1 MKYAIKHVASIALAL
16 TLSAGLSAQTT
27 LNSSYFMEK
36 MTKRNQLNPALK
48 TPNNYVSMPSL
59 GNFYLGINSN
69 LGLGTFLYPRDNK
82 LVTFLHESV
91 PADEFLNKLTP
102 NNTIEL
108 DLGIDLISFGF
119 WAWGGQN
126 TFNLALKSNTG
137 AYLPREIFEFLK
149 TGQEAT
155 GVTRYDMSNITATTS
170 NYLELAL
177 GHARDITDKL
187 SAGAKIKVLI
197 GAAHAEARIDRMDIS
212 MSQNEWTIK
221 QAGHLQATSLL
232 ELTTDPETGEV
243 TDYKVG
249 NNFGLAGF
257 GLGFDLGATYKLID
271 NLTLSAALTDIG
283 FMRWNNL
290 TRAETDPNKEFRFSG
305 FDNIGA
311 QDDENGDNPFDQKAD
326 QLGDDLKALTKF
338 YQSDTRSVANSL
350 RTTLRV
356 GAEYAVLDN
365 AISFGLL
372 STTRFVGYRTYA
384 EGMAAIN
391 FRPLSALHLTVN
403 GSVSNMGSSVGAILN
418 ICAPGFN
425 FFVGTDYFA
434 TKYSK
439 QFIPINHARA
449 NLSFGFNITFGK
461 NHKI

>member
-1 MKYAIKHVASIALAL
+1 MKHAIKHIASIALAVV
-16 TLSAGLSAQTT
+16 LSAGVSAQTT

-48 TPNNYVSMPSL
+48 TENNYVSIPSI
-59 GNFYLGINSN
+59 GNLYLGINSN

-108 DLGIDLISFGF
+108 DLGLDLISFGF

-126 TFNLALKSNTG
+126 TFNLSLKSNTG
-137 AYLPREIFEFLK
+137 AYLPKEIFQFLK

-212 MSQNEWTIK
+212 MSQDEWMIK

-290 TRAETDPNKEFRFSG
+290 TRAETDPDKGFIYTG

-311 QDDENGDNPFDQKAD
+311 EDDENGDNPFDQKAD

-434 TKYSK
+434 TQYSK

-461 NHKI
+461 KHEI

>member
-59 GNFYLGINSN
+59 GNFYLGVNSN
-69 LGLGTFLYPRDNK
+69 LGLGTVLYPRDNK

-108 DLGIDLISFGF
+108 DLGLDLISFGF

-126 TFNLALKSNTG
+126 TFNLSLKSNTG
-137 AYLPREIFEFLK
+137 AYLPKEIFQFLK

-155 GVTRYDMSNITATTS
+155 GVTRYDMSNVTATTS
-170 NYLELAL
+170 NYLELAF

-187 SAGAKIKVLI
+187 GVGAKVKVLL
-197 GAAHAEARIDRMDIS
+197 GAAHAEARIDRMDIT
-212 MSQNEWTIK
+212 MSQDEWMIK

-243 TDYKVG
+243 TNYKVG

-311 QDDENGDNPFDQKAD
+311 QDDENGDNPFEQKAD
-326 QLGDDLKALTKF
+326 QLGEDLKALTKF
-338 YQSDTRSVANSL
+338 YKTDTQSVSNSL

-449 NLSFGFNITFGK
+449 NLSLGLSFTFGQ

>member
-1 MKYAIKHVASIALAL
+1 MKHAIKHIASMALAVV
-16 TLSAGLSAQTT
+16 LSAGVSAQTT

-48 TPNNYVSMPSL
+48 TENNYISIPSI

-108 DLGIDLISFGF
+108 DLGLDLISFGF

-137 AYLPREIFEFLK
+137 AYLPRELFQFLK

-155 GVTRYDMSNITATTS
+155 GVTRYDMSNVTATTS
-170 NYLELAL
+170 NYIELAL

-187 SAGAKIKVLI
+187 GVGAKVKVLL

-212 MSQNEWTIK
+212 MSQDEWVIK
-221 QAGHLQATSLL
+221 QAGHLQATSML

-243 TDYKVG
+243 TGYNVG
-249 NNFGLAGF
+249 NNFGIAGF
-257 GLGFDLGATYKLID
+257 GLGLDLGATYKLID

-283 FMRWNNL
+283 FIRWNNL
-290 TRAETDPNKEFRFSG
+290 TRAETDPTKEFQFSG

-311 QDDENGDNPFDQKAD
+311 KDDENGDNPFKKEAD
-326 QLGDDLKALTKF
+326 QLGEDLKALTKF
-338 YQSDTRSVANSL
+338 YKTDARSVSNSL

-372 STTRFVGYRTYA
+372 STTRFSSYRTYT

-391 FRPLSALHLTVN
+391 FRPLSMLHLTVN

-418 ICAPGFN
+418 LCGTGFN
-425 FFVGTDYFA
+425 VFLGTDYFA
-434 TKYSK
+434 TQYSK

-449 NLSFGFNITFGK
+449 NFSFGFNITSV
-461 NHKI
+461 

>member
-1 MKYAIKHVASIALAL
+1 MKYAIKHIASIALAL

-59 GNFYLGINSN
+59 GNFYLGVNSN

-108 DLGIDLISFGF
+108 DLGLDLISFGF

-243 TDYKVG
+243 TGYDFG
-249 NNFGLAGF
+249 NHFGVAGF
-257 GLGFDLGATYKLID
+257 GLGFDLGATYEIID

-290 TRAETDPNKEFRFSG
+290 TRAETDPDKGFIYTG

-311 QDDENGDNPFDQKAD
+311 EDDENGDNPFDQKAD

-338 YQSDTRSVANSL
+338 YQSDTRSVSNSL

-434 TKYSK
+434 TQYSK

-449 NLSFGFNITFGK
+449 NFSFGFNITFGK
-461 NHKI
+461 KHEI

>member
-1 MKYAIKHVASIALAL
+1 MKHAIKHIASIALAVV
-16 TLSAGLSAQTT
+16 LSAGVSAQTT

-48 TPNNYVSMPSL
+48 TENNYVSIPTI
-59 GNFYLGINSN
+59 GNLYLGINSN

-108 DLGIDLISFGF
+108 DLGLDLISFGF

-126 TFNLALKSNTG
+126 TFNLSLKSNTG
-137 AYLPREIFEFLK
+137 AYLPKEIFQFLK

-212 MSQNEWTIK
+212 MSQDEWMIK

-290 TRAETDPNKEFRFSG
+290 TRAETDPDKGFIYTG

-311 QDDENGDNPFDQKAD
+311 EDDENGDNPFDQKAD

-434 TKYSK
+434 TQYSK

-461 NHKI
+461 KHEI

>member
-1 MKYAIKHVASIALAL
+1 MKHAIKHIASIALAVV
-16 TLSAGLSAQTT
+16 LSAGVSAQTT

-48 TPNNYVSMPSL
+48 TENNYVSIPSI
-59 GNFYLGINSN
+59 GNLYLGINSN

-243 TDYKVG
+243 TGYDFG
-249 NNFGLAGF
+249 NHFGVAGF
-257 GLGFDLGATYKLID
+257 GLGFDLGATYEIID

-290 TRAETDPNKEFRFSG
+290 TRAETDPDKGFIYTG

-311 QDDENGDNPFDQKAD
+311 EDDENGDNPFDQKAD

-338 YQSDTRSVANSL
+338 YQSDTQSVSNSL

-461 NHKI
+461 KHEI

>member
-1 MKYAIKHVASIALAL
+1 MKHAIKHIASIALAVV
-16 TLSAGLSAQTT
+16 LSAGVSAQTT

-243 TDYKVG
+243 TGYDFG
-249 NNFGLAGF
+249 NHFGVAGF
-257 GLGFDLGATYKLID
+257 GLGFDLGATYEIID

-290 TRAETDPNKEFRFSG
+290 TRAETDPDKGFIYTG

-311 QDDENGDNPFDQKAD
+311 EDDENGDNPFDQKAD

-338 YQSDTRSVANSL
+338 YQSDTRSVSNSL

-434 TKYSK
+434 TQYSK

-449 NLSFGFNITFGK
+449 NFSFGFNITFGK
-461 NHKI
+461 KHEI

>member
-1 MKYAIKHVASIALAL
+1 MKYAAKYIISLCLAGFL
-16 TLSAGLSAQTT
+16 TAGLSAQTA

-48 TPNNYVSMPSL
+48 TPNNYVGMPGLS
-59 GNFYLGINSN
+59 NFYLGVNSN

-91 PADEFLNKLTP
+91 PADEFLPKLTA
-102 NNTIEL
+102 NNTVEL
-108 DLGIDLISFGF
+108 DLNVDLISFGF

-126 TFNLALKSNTG
+126 TFNLAVKSNTG
-137 AYLPREIFEFLK
+137 AYLPKEIFQFLK

-155 GVTRYDMSNITATTS
+155 GVTHYDMSNVTVTTS

-187 SAGAKIKVLI
+187 GVGAKVKILL
-197 GAAHAEARIDRMDIS
+197 GAAHAEARIDRMDIT
-212 MSQNEWTIK
+212 MSQDEWKIK
-221 QAGHLQATSLL
+221 QSGHLQATSLL

-243 TDYKVG
+243 TNYKLG

-257 GLGFDLGATYKLID
+257 GLGLDLGATYKLID
-271 NLTLSAALTDIG
+271 NLTLSASLTDIG

-290 TRAETDPNKEFRFSG
+290 TRAETDPTKEFQYTG

-311 QDDENGDNPFDQKAD
+311 KDDENGDNPFKQKAD
-326 QLGDDLKALTKF
+326 QLGEDLKALTKF
-338 YQSDTRSVANSL
+338 YPTDEQSVGNSL

-356 GAEYAVLDN
+356 GAEYCVLDN

-372 STTRFVGYRTYA
+372 STTRFAGYRTYA

-391 FRPLSALHLTVN
+391 FRPLSALHFTVN

-418 ICAPGFN
+418 ICAQGFN
-425 FFVGTDYFA
+425 FFIGTDYFA
-434 TKYSK
+434 TRYSK

-449 NLSFGFNITFGK
+449 NLSLGLNFTFGK

>member
-1 MKYAIKHVASIALAL
+1 MKYAIKHIASIALAVV
-16 TLSAGLSAQTT
+16 LSAGVSAQTT

-48 TPNNYVSMPSL
+48 TENNYVSIPSI
-59 GNFYLGINSN
+59 GNLYLGINSN

-108 DLGIDLISFGF
+108 DLGLDLISFGF

-137 AYLPREIFEFLK
+137 AYLPRELFQFLK

-155 GVTRYDMSNITATTS
+155 GVTRYDMSNVTATTS
-170 NYLELAL
+170 NYIELAL

-187 SAGAKIKVLI
+187 GVGAKVKVLL

-212 MSQNEWTIK
+212 MSQDEWVIK
-221 QAGHLQATSLL
+221 QAGHLQATSML

-243 TDYKVG
+243 TGYNVG
-249 NNFGLAGF
+249 NNFGIAGF
-257 GLGFDLGATYKLID
+257 GLGFDLGATYEIID

-290 TRAETDPNKEFRFSG
+290 SRAETDPNKEFRYTG

-311 QDDENGDNPFDQKAD
+311 EDDENGENPFDQKSE
-326 QLGDDLKALTKF
+326 QLGEDLKALTKF
-338 YQSDTRSVANSL
+338 YKSDAQSLSNSL

-372 STTRFVGYRTYA
+372 STTRFSSYRTYT

-425 FFVGTDYFA
+425 FFIGTDYFA
-434 TKYSK
+434 TQYSK

-449 NLSFGFNITFGK
+449 NFSFGFNITFGER
-461 NHKI
+461 HKI

>member
-1 MKYAIKHVASIALAL
+1 MKHAIKHIASIALAVV
-16 TLSAGLSAQTT
+16 LSAGVSAQTT

-48 TPNNYVSMPSL
+48 TENNYVSIPSI
-59 GNFYLGINSN
+59 GNLYLGINSN

-91 PADEFLNKLTP
+91 PVDEFLNKLTP

-243 TDYKVG
+243 TGYDFG
-249 NNFGLAGF
+249 NHFGVAGF
-257 GLGFDLGATYKLID
+257 GLGFDLGATYEIID

-290 TRAETDPNKEFRFSG
+290 TRAETDPNKEFRYTG

-311 QDDENGDNPFDQKAD
+311 EDDENGENPFDQKSE
-326 QLGDDLKALTKF
+326 QLGEDLKALTKF
-338 YQSDTRSVANSL
+338 YKSDAQSLSNSL

-425 FFVGTDYFA
+425 FFIGTDYFA
-434 TKYSK
+434 TQYSK

-449 NLSFGFNITFGK
+449 NLSFGFNITFGER
-461 NHKI
+461 HKI

>member
-1 MKYAIKHVASIALAL
+1 MKFTIKHIASIGIALAL
-16 TLSAGLSAQTT
+16 ATGVSAQTT

-48 TPNNYVSMPSL
+48 TENNYISMPGL
-59 GNFYLGINSN
+59 GNFYMGVNSN

-91 PADEFLNKLTP
+91 SADEFLGKLTP
-102 NNTIEL
+102 NNTLEVDFGL
-108 DLGIDLISFGF
+108 DLISFGF

-149 TGQEAT
+149 TGQEPT

-187 SAGAKIKVLI
+187 GVGAKVKVLI

-212 MSQNEWTIK
+212 MSQDEWVIK
-221 QAGHLQATSLL
+221 QAGHLQATSML
-232 ELTTDPETGEV
+232 ELTTNPETGEV
-243 TDYKVG
+243 TGYNVG
-249 NNFGLAGF
+249 NNFGIAGF
-257 GLGFDLGATYKLID
+257 GLGFDLGATYEIID

-290 TRAETDPNKEFRFSG
+290 TRAETDPNKEFRYTG

-311 QDDENGDNPFDQKAD
+311 EDDENGENPFDQKSE
-326 QLGDDLKALTKF
+326 QLGEDLKALTKF
-338 YQSDTRSVANSL
+338 YKSDAQSLSNSL

-372 STTRFVGYRTYA
+372 STTRFSSYRTYA

-391 FRPLSALHLTVN
+391 FRPLSMLHLTVN

-418 ICAPGFN
+418 LCGTGFN
-425 FFVGTDYFA
+425 VFLGTDYFA
-434 TKYSK
+434 TQYSK

-449 NLSFGFNITFGK
+449 NFSFGVNITFGK
-461 NHKI
+461 KHKI

>member
-1 MKYAIKHVASIALAL
+1 MKHAIKHIASIALAVV
-16 TLSAGLSAQTT
+16 LSAGVSAQTT

-48 TPNNYVSMPSL
+48 TENNYVSIPSI
-59 GNFYLGINSN
+59 GNLYLGINSN

-108 DLGIDLISFGF
+108 DMGLDLISFGF

-137 AYLPREIFEFLK
+137 AYLPRELFQFLK

-221 QAGHLQATSLL
+221 QAGHLQATSML

-243 TDYKVG
+243 TGYNVG
-249 NNFGLAGF
+249 NNFGIAGF
-257 GLGFDLGATYKLID
+257 GLGLDLGATYKLID

-290 TRAETDPNKEFRFSG
+290 TRAETDPTKEFQFSG

-311 QDDENGDNPFDQKAD
+311 KDDENGDNPFKKEAD
-326 QLGDDLKALTKF
+326 QLGEDLKALTKF
-338 YQSDTRSVANSL
+338 YKTDARSVSNSL

-372 STTRFVGYRTYA
+372 STTRFSSYRTYA
-384 EGMAAIN
+384 EGMAAVN

-434 TKYSK
+434 TQYSK

-461 NHKI
+461 KHEI

>member
-1 MKYAIKHVASIALAL
+1 MKHAIKHIASIALAVV
-16 TLSAGLSAQTT
+16 LSAGVSAQTT

-48 TPNNYVSMPSL
+48 TENNYVSIPSI
-59 GNFYLGINSN
+59 GNLYLGINSN

-126 TFNLALKSNTG
+126 TFNLSLKSNTG
-137 AYLPREIFEFLK
+137 AYLPKEIFQFLK

-257 GLGFDLGATYKLID
+257 GLGFDLGATYEIID

-290 TRAETDPNKEFRFSG
+290 TRAETDPDKGFIYTG

-311 QDDENGDNPFDQKAD
+311 EDDENGDNPFEQKAD
-326 QLGDDLKALTKF
+326 QLGEDLKALTKF
-338 YQSDTRSVANSL
+338 YQSDTQSVSNSL

-434 TKYSK
+434 TQYSK

-461 NHKI
+461 KHKI

>member
-1 MKYAIKHVASIALAL
+1 MKHAIKHIASIALAVV
-16 TLSAGLSAQTT
+16 LSAGVSAQTT

-59 GNFYLGINSN
+59 GNFYLGVNSN

-311 QDDENGDNPFDQKAD
+311 QDDENGDNPFEQKAD
-326 QLGDDLKALTKF
+326 QLGEDLKALTKF
-338 YQSDTRSVANSL
+338 YKTDTQSVSNSL

-449 NLSFGFNITFGK
+449 NLSFGFNITFGEK
-461 NHKI
+461 HKI

>member
-1 MKYAIKHVASIALAL
+1 MKHAIKHIASMALAVV
-16 TLSAGLSAQTT
+16 LSAGVSAQTT

-48 TPNNYVSMPSL
+48 TENNYVSIPSI
-59 GNFYLGINSN
+59 GNLYLGINSN

-126 TFNLALKSNTG
+126 TFNLSLKSNTG
-137 AYLPREIFEFLK
+137 AYLPKEIFQFLK

-155 GVTRYDMSNITATTS
+155 GVTRYDMSNVTATTS
-170 NYLELAL
+170 NYIELAL

-212 MSQNEWTIK
+212 MSQDEWVIK

-243 TDYKVG
+243 TNYKMG
-249 NNFGLAGF
+249 SNFGLAGF
-257 GLGFDLGATYKLID
+257 GLGLDLGATYKLID

-290 TRAETDPNKEFRFSG
+290 TRAETDPTKEFQFSG

-311 QDDENGDNPFDQKAD
+311 KDDENGDNPFKKEAD
-326 QLGDDLKALTKF
+326 QLGEDLKALTKF
-338 YQSDTRSVANSL
+338 YKTDARSVSNSL

-372 STTRFVGYRTYA
+372 STTRFSSYRTYT

-391 FRPLSALHLTVN
+391 FRPLSMLHLTVN

-418 ICAPGFN
+418 LCGTGFN
-425 FFVGTDYFA
+425 VFLGTDYFA
-434 TKYSK
+434 TQYSK

-449 NLSFGFNITFGK
+449 NFSFGFNITFGK
-461 NHKI
+461 KHEI

>member
-48 TPNNYVSMPSL
+48 TENNYVSIPSI
-59 GNFYLGINSN
+59 GNFYLGVNSN
-69 LGLGTFLYPRDNK
+69 LGLGTFLYPRDNS

-91 PADEFLNKLTP
+91 PANEFLGKLSA

-257 GLGFDLGATYKLID
+257 GLGFDLGATYEIID

-338 YQSDTRSVANSL
+338 YQSDTRSVSNSL

-418 ICAPGFN
+418 LCAPGFN
-425 FFVGTDYFA
+425 FFLGTDYFA
-434 TKYSK
+434 TQYSK

-449 NLSFGFNITFGK
+449 NFSFGFNITFGK
-461 NHKI
+461 KHEI

>member
-1 MKYAIKHVASIALAL
+1 MKHSIKQMASIAIAL
-16 TLSAGLSAQTT
+16 VVATGVSAQNT

-48 TPNNYVSMPSL
+48 TPNNYVSMPVLS
-59 GNFYLGINSN
+59 NFYLGVNSN

-91 PADEFLNKLTP
+91 PADEFLGKLA
-102 NNTIEL
+102 NDNALEL
-108 DLGIDLISFGF
+108 DLGLDIISFGF

-137 AYLPREIFEFLK
+137 AYLPKELFQFLK
-149 TGQEAT
+149 TGQEPT
-155 GVTRYDMSNITATTS
+155 GVTHYDMSNVTVAS
-170 NYLELAL
+170 NNYLELAF

-187 SAGAKIKVLI
+187 GVGARVKVLL
-197 GAAHAEARIDRMDIS
+197 GAAHAEARIDRMDIT
-212 MSQNEWTIK
+212 MSQDEWIIK
-221 QAGHLQATSLL
+221 QAGHLQASSLL
-232 ELTTDPETGEV
+232 NLTTDPETGEI
-243 TDYKVG
+243 TNYKLG

-290 TRAETDPNKEFRFSG
+290 SRAETDPNKEFRFSG

-311 QDDENGDNPFDQKAD
+311 KDDENGENPFKKEAD
-326 QLGDDLKALTKF
+326 QLGEDLKALTKF
-338 YQSDTRSVANSL
+338 YKTDARSVSNSL

-434 TKYSK
+434 TQYSK

-449 NLSFGFNITFGK
+449 NLSFGFNITFGEK
-461 NHKI
+461 HKI

>member
-1 MKYAIKHVASIALAL
+1 MKHAIKHIASIALAVV
-16 TLSAGLSAQTT
+16 LSAGVSAQTT

-48 TPNNYVSMPSL
+48 TENNYVSIPSI
-59 GNFYLGINSN
+59 GNLYLGINSN

-243 TDYKVG
+243 TGYDFG
-249 NNFGLAGF
+249 NHFGVAGF
-257 GLGFDLGATYKLID
+257 GLGFDLGATYEIID

-290 TRAETDPNKEFRFSG
+290 TRAETDPDKGFIYTG

-311 QDDENGDNPFDQKAD
+311 EDDENGDNPFEQKAD
-326 QLGDDLKALTKF
+326 QLGEDLKALTKF

-434 TKYSK
+434 TQYSK

-449 NLSFGFNITFGK
+449 NFSFGFNITFGK
-461 NHKI
+461 KHEI

>member
-1 MKYAIKHVASIALAL
+1 MKHAIKHIASIALAVV
-16 TLSAGLSAQTT
+16 LSAGVSAQTT

-48 TPNNYVSMPSL
+48 TENNYVSIPSI
-59 GNFYLGINSN
+59 GNLYLGINSN

-108 DLGIDLISFGF
+108 DMGLDLISFGF

-126 TFNLALKSNTG
+126 TFNLAIKSNTG
-137 AYLPREIFEFLK
+137 AYLPRELFQFLK

-155 GVTRYDMSNITATTS
+155 GVTRYDMSNVTATTS
-170 NYLELAL
+170 NYIELAL

-187 SAGAKIKVLI
+187 GVGAKVKVLL
-197 GAAHAEARIDRMDIS
+197 GAAHAEARIDRMDIT
-212 MSQNEWTIK
+212 MSQDQWMIK

-243 TDYKVG
+243 TNYKMG
-249 NNFGLAGF
+249 SNFGLAGF
-257 GLGFDLGATYKLID
+257 GLGLDLGATYKLID

-290 TRAETDPNKEFRFSG
+290 TRAETDPTKEFQFSG

-311 QDDENGDNPFDQKAD
+311 KDDENGDNPFKKEAD
-326 QLGDDLKALTKF
+326 QLGEDLKALTKF
-338 YQSDTRSVANSL
+338 YKTDARSVSNSL

-434 TKYSK
+434 TQYSK

-449 NLSFGFNITFGK
+449 NLSFGFNITFGEK
-461 NHKI
+461 HKI

>member
-16 TLSAGLSAQTT
+16 TLSAGVSAQTT

-59 GNFYLGINSN
+59 GNFYLGVNSN

-108 DLGIDLISFGF
+108 DMGLDLISFGF

-243 TDYKVG
+243 TGYDFG
-249 NNFGLAGF
+249 NHFGVAGF
-257 GLGFDLGATYKLID
+257 GLGFDLGATYEIID

-290 TRAETDPNKEFRFSG
+290 TRAETDPDKGFIYTG

-311 QDDENGDNPFDQKAD
+311 EDDENGDNPFDQKAD

-338 YQSDTRSVANSL
+338 YQSDTRSVSNSL

-461 NHKI
+461 KHEI

>member
-1 MKYAIKHVASIALAL
+1 MKHAIKHIASIALAVV
-16 TLSAGLSAQTT
+16 LSAGVSAQTT

-48 TPNNYVSMPSL
+48 TENNYVSIPSI
-59 GNFYLGINSN
+59 GNLYLGVNSN
-69 LGLGTFLYPRDNK
+69 LGLGIFLYPRDNK

-197 GAAHAEARIDRMDIS
+197 GAAHAEARIDRMDIT
-212 MSQNEWTIK
+212 MSQDEWMIK

-243 TDYKVG
+243 TGYDFG
-249 NNFGLAGF
+249 NHFGVAGF
-257 GLGFDLGATYKLID
+257 GLGFDLGATYEIID

-290 TRAETDPNKEFRFSG
+290 TRAETDPDKGFIYTG

-311 QDDENGDNPFDQKAD
+311 EDDENGDNPFDQKAD
-326 QLGDDLKALTKF
+326 QLGEDLKALTKF
-338 YQSDTRSVANSL
+338 YKTDTQSVSNSL

>member
-1 MKYAIKHVASIALAL
+1 MKHAIKHIASIALAVV
-16 TLSAGLSAQTT
+16 LSAGVSAQTT

-197 GAAHAEARIDRMDIS
+197 GAAHAEARIDRMDIT
-212 MSQNEWTIK
+212 MSQDEWMIK

-311 QDDENGDNPFDQKAD
+311 QDDENGDNPFEQKAD
-326 QLGDDLKALTKF
+326 QLGEDLKALTKF
-338 YQSDTRSVANSL
+338 YKTDTQSVSNSL

-434 TKYSK
+434 TQYSK

-449 NLSFGFNITFGK
+449 NLSFGFNITFGEK
-461 NHKI
+461 HKI

>member
-108 DLGIDLISFGF
+108 DMGLDLISFGF

-137 AYLPREIFEFLK
+137 AYLPKEIFQFLK

-155 GVTRYDMSNITATTS
+155 GVTCYDMSNVTATTS
-170 NYLELAL
+170 NYLELAF

-187 SAGAKIKVLI
+187 GVGAKVKVLL
-197 GAAHAEARIDRMDIS
+197 GAAHAEARIDRMDIT

-243 TDYKVG
+243 TGYDFG
-249 NNFGLAGF
+249 NHFGVAGF
-257 GLGFDLGATYKLID
+257 GLGFDLGATYEIID

-290 TRAETDPNKEFRFSG
+290 TRAETDPDKGFIYTG

-311 QDDENGDNPFDQKAD
+311 EDDENGDNPFDQKAD

-356 GAEYAVLDN
+356 GAEYAVLDD

-434 TKYSK
+434 TQYSK

-449 NLSFGFNITFGK
+449 NFSFGFNITFGK
-461 NHKI
+461 KHEI

>member
-59 GNFYLGINSN
+59 GNFYLGVNSN

-187 SAGAKIKVLI
+187 GVGAKVKVLL
-197 GAAHAEARIDRMDIS
+197 GAAHAEARIDRMDIT
-212 MSQNEWTIK
+212 MSQDQWMIK

-243 TDYKVG
+243 TGYDFG
-249 NNFGLAGF
+249 NHFGVAGF
-257 GLGFDLGATYKLID
+257 GLGFDLGATYEIID

-290 TRAETDPNKEFRFSG
+290 TRAETDPDKGFIYTG

-311 QDDENGDNPFDQKAD
+311 EDDENGDNPFDQKAD

-461 NHKI
+461 KHEI

>member
-1 MKYAIKHVASIALAL
+1 MKHAIKHIASIALAVV
-16 TLSAGLSAQTT
+16 LSAGVSAQTT

-48 TPNNYVSMPSL
+48 TENNYVSIPSI
-59 GNFYLGINSN
+59 GNLYLGINSN

-108 DLGIDLISFGF
+108 DMGLDLISFGF

-311 QDDENGDNPFDQKAD
+311 EDDENGDNPFDQKAD

-338 YQSDTRSVANSL
+338 YQSDTRSVSNSL

-434 TKYSK
+434 TQYSK

-461 NHKI
+461 KHEI

>member
-16 TLSAGLSAQTT
+16 TLSAGVSAQTT

-48 TPNNYVSMPSL
+48 TENNYVSIPSI
-59 GNFYLGINSN
+59 GNLYLGINSN

-197 GAAHAEARIDRMDIS
+197 GAAHAEARIDRMDIT
-212 MSQNEWTIK
+212 MSQDEWMIK

-257 GLGFDLGATYKLID
+257 GLGFDLGATYEIID

-290 TRAETDPNKEFRFSG
+290 TRAETDPNKEFIYTG

-311 QDDENGDNPFDQKAD
+311 EDDENGDNPFDQKAD

-461 NHKI
+461 KHEI

>member
-1 MKYAIKHVASIALAL
+1 MKHAIKHIASIALAVV
-16 TLSAGLSAQTT
+16 LSAGVSAQTT

-212 MSQNEWTIK
+212 MSQDEWMIK

-243 TDYKVG
+243 TGYDFG
-249 NNFGLAGF
+249 NHFGVAGF
-257 GLGFDLGATYKLID
+257 GLGFDLGATYEIID

-290 TRAETDPNKEFRFSG
+290 TRAETDPDKGFIYTG

-311 QDDENGDNPFDQKAD
+311 EDDENGDNPFEQKAD
-326 QLGDDLKALTKF
+326 QLGEDLKALTKF
-338 YQSDTRSVANSL
+338 YQSDTQSVSNSL

-425 FFVGTDYFA
+425 FFLGTDYFA
-434 TKYSK
+434 TQYSK

-449 NLSFGFNITFGK
+449 NFSFGFNITFGK
-461 NHKI
+461 KHEI

>member
-243 TDYKVG
+243 TGYDFG
-249 NNFGLAGF
+249 NHFGVAGF
-257 GLGFDLGATYKLID
+257 GLGFDLGATYEIID

-290 TRAETDPNKEFRFSG
+290 TRAETDPDKEFRFSG

-338 YQSDTRSVANSL
+338 YQSDTRSVSNSL

-425 FFVGTDYFA
+425 FFLGTDYFA
-434 TKYSK
+434 TQYSK

-449 NLSFGFNITFGK
+449 NFSFGFNITFGER
-461 NHKI
+461 HKI

>member
-48 TPNNYVSMPSL
+48 TPNNYVSIPSI

-126 TFNLALKSNTG
+126 TFNLSLKSNTG
-137 AYLPREIFEFLK
+137 AYLPKEIFQFLK

-155 GVTRYDMSNITATTS
+155 GVTRYDMSNVTATTS

-187 SAGAKIKVLI
+187 GVGAKVKVLL
-197 GAAHAEARIDRMDIS
+197 GAAHAEARIDRMDIT
-212 MSQNEWTIK
+212 MSQDQWMIK

-243 TDYKVG
+243 TNYKMG
-249 NNFGLAGF
+249 SNFGLAGF
-257 GLGFDLGATYKLID
+257 GLGLDLGATYKLID

-290 TRAETDPNKEFRFSG
+290 TRAETDPTKEFQFSG

-311 QDDENGDNPFDQKAD
+311 KDDENGDNPFKKEAD
-326 QLGDDLKALTKF
+326 QLGEDLKALTKF
-338 YQSDTRSVANSL
+338 YKTDARSVSNSL

-372 STTRFVGYRTYA
+372 STTRFSSYRTYT

-391 FRPLSALHLTVN
+391 FRPLSMLHLTVN

-418 ICAPGFN
+418 LCGTGFN
-425 FFVGTDYFA
+425 VFLGTDYFA
-434 TKYSK
+434 TQYSK

-449 NLSFGFNITFGK
+449 NFSFGFNITFGK
-461 NHKI
+461 KHEI